1 MNGRFIWVFVARDDV
16 HIVRTATR
24 KFPVPSSGVYVVKIG
39 NRAASVLVR

>member
-1 MNGRFIWVFVARDDV
+1 MFVIITDDA
-16 HIVRTATR
+16 HIIPTETH